1 MRSRRAFLKSALRGS
16 SLIALAPTVPGFL
29 VPAARAAAAG
39 PDRAGRVLVVIQ
51 LDGGNDG
58 INMVVPFADEGY
70 ARHRRV
76 LRLPSNDLIK
86 LDGALGFHPGMREAA
101 RLLQSGRLAI
111 VPGVGY
117 PNTDRSHF
125 RSMAIWHTARLDP
138 EGHDESGWLGRG
150 IDAAGQGRSSA
161 VFVGSGSPPRATQGR
176 RSIASTVEQLEDLL
190 LDPEIEPARALAS
203 AQPGD
208 GLLTFVR
215 RSMLD
220 AYTSADRLAEAARI
234 KDAGARYPA
243 TALGQRLRLAAR
255 LLKGDFAAR
264 ILYTCQ
270 SGYDTHAY
278 QLSTHFD
285 LISELSG
292 ALRAFLDDLAAAK
305 LAERVLVVCFS
316 EFGRRVAENGSAGT
330 DHGTAG
336 LVLLAGPSVRTGVV
350 GHYPSLTDLADG
362 DLKWLVDFRQ
372 IYATLL
378 DEWLGLDSH
387 VVLGGSFVRLP
398 VLRS

>member
-1 MRSRRAFLKSALRGS
+1 MRSRRAFLNSALRGS

-29 VPAARAAAAG
+29 VPAARAAG
-39 PDRAGRVLVVIQ
+39 PDREGRVLVVIQ

-58 INMVVPFADEGY
+58 INMVVPFADPGY
-70 ARHRRV
+70 ARHRRE
-76 LRLPSNDLIK
+76 LRLPANDLIK
-86 LDGALGFHPGMREAA
+86 LDGALGLHPGMREAA

-117 PNTDRSHF
+117 PNPDRSHF
-125 RSMAIWHTARLDP
+125 RSMAIWHTARLVP

-150 IDAAGQGRSSA
+150 IDAMGQGRSSA
-161 VFVGSGSPPRATQGR
+161 VFVGSGSPPLAIRGR
-176 RSIASTVEQLEDLL
+176 RSSASTLERIDDLL
-190 LDPEIEPARALAS
+190 PDPEIEPARALTS
-203 AQPGD
+203 VEPGD
-208 GLLTFVR
+208 GLLAFVR
-215 RSMLD
+215 RGMLD

-234 KDAGARYPA
+234 TDAGARYPA
-243 TALGQRLRLAAR
+243 TALGQRLRLVAR
-255 LLKGDFAAR
+255 LLKGGFAAK
-264 ILYTCQ
+264 ILYTSQ

-285 LISELSG
+285 LIAELSG

-350 GHYPSLTDLADG
+350 GRYPSLTDLADG

-372 IYATLL
+372 VYATLL
-378 DEWLGLDSH
+378 DEWLGLNSQ

-398 VLRS
+398 LLRS

>member
-1 MRSRRAFLKSALRGS
+1 MRSGRAFLKSSLRGS

-29 VPAARAAAAG
+29 VPAARAAG
-39 PDRAGRVLVVIQ
+39 RDREGRVLVVVQ

-76 LRLPSNDLIK
+76 LRLPANDLIK
-86 LDGALGFHPGMREAA
+86 LDGALGLHPGMREAA

-117 PNTDRSHF
+117 PNPDRSHF

-150 IDAAGQGRSSA
+150 IDAMGQGRTSA
-161 VFVGSGSPPRATQGR
+161 VSVGSGSPPLAIRGR
-176 RSIASTVEQLEDLL
+176 RSIASNLERIDDLL
-190 LDPEIEPARALAS
+190 PDPEIVPARAGA
-203 AQPGD
+203 ADHPGD
-208 GLLTFVR
+208 DLLAFVR
-215 RSMLD
+215 RSALD
-220 AYTSADRLAEAARI
+220 AYTSADRLATAARI

-243 TALGQRLRLAAR
+243 TALGERLRLVAR
-255 LLKGDFAAR
+255 LLKGGFAAR
-264 ILYTCQ
+264 ILYTSQ

-285 LISELSG
+285 LIAELSS

-350 GHYPSLTDLADG
+350 GRYPSLTDLADG

-372 IYATLL
+372 VYATVL
-378 DEWLGLDSH
+378 DEWLGLDSQ
-387 VVLGGSFVRLP
+387 VVLGGSFVRIP
-398 VLRS
+398 ILRS

>member
-1 MRSRRAFLKSALRGS
+1 MRTRRAFLKSSLRGS

-29 VPAARAAAAG
+29 VPAARAAG
-39 PDRAGRVLVVIQ
+39 PDREGRVLVVIQ

-58 INMVVPFADEGY
+58 INMVVPFADQGY
-70 ARHRRV
+70 ARHRRDF
-76 LRLPSNDLIK
+76 RLPANDLIK
-86 LDGALGFHPGMREAA
+86 LDGELGLHPGMREAA

-117 PNTDRSHF
+117 PNPDRSHF
-125 RSMAIWHTARLDP
+125 RSTRIWHTARLVP

-150 IDAAGQGRSSA
+150 IDAMGPSRSSA
-161 VFVGSGSPPRATQGR
+161 VFVGTGSVPLAIRGR
-176 RSIASTVEQLEDLL
+176 RSIASTLERIDDLL
-190 LDPEIEPARALAS
+190 PNPRIEPARAFAS
-203 AQPGD
+203 AEPGD
-208 GLLTFVR
+208 GLLAFVR
-215 RSMLD
+215 RSTLD
-220 AYTSADRLAEAARI
+220 AYTSADRLANVARV
-234 KDAGARYPA
+234 KDAGAGYPA
-243 TALGQRLRLAAR
+243 TALGERLRLVAR
-255 LLKGDFAAR
+255 LLKGGLAAR
-264 ILYTCQ
+264 ILYTSQ

-285 LISELSG
+285 LVTELSG

-316 EFGRRVAENGSAGT
+316 EFGRRVAENGTAGT

-336 LVLLAGPSVRTGVV
+336 LVLLAGPSVRAGVV
-350 GHYPSLTDLADG
+350 GRYPSLCDLADG

-372 IYATLL
+372 VYATVLE
-378 DEWLGLDSH
+378 EWLGLDSQA
-387 VVLGGSFVRLP
+387 VLGESLVRLP